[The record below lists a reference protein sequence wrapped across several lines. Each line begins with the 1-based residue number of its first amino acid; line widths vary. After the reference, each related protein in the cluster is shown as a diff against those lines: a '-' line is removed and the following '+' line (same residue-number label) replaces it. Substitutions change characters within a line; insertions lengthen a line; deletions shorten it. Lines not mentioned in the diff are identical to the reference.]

1 MSRLSEERL
10 KEADHSRMRDESRF
24 TLVPVDEELVMPP
37 LVPVDEE
44 LVMPPL
50 VMPEPLPAGLNLRRY
65 APGIGIGLV
74 IATAF
79 LLGGAVLAP
88 LWASGGLDVMTWIE
102 RVIG

>member
-10 KEADHSRMRDESRF
+10 KEADHSRMRDESAA
-24 TLVPVDEELVMPP
+24 TLVRVEEDGEPTI
-37 LVPVDEE
+37 VPF
-44 LVMPPL
+44 LL
-50 VMPEPLPAGLNLRRY
+50 PESRPTRLNLLRYRR
-65 APGIGIGLV
+65 GIATGLV

-88 LWASGGLDVMTWIE
+88 LWASGRLDVLAWIE